1 MDRELYEA
9 KKLGLEKEKLHLE
22 EQSKLQN
29 DLQNVRNED
38 KKVKDQSERTIKQL
52 RADLLKTETM
62 VKNFRTTI
70 AEMEKNSV
78 ELTEKYE
85 TLKPEV

>member
-62 VKNFRTTI
+62 I
-70 AEMEKNSV
+70 AEMEKNNV
-78 ELTEKYE
+78 ELTAKCE
-85 TLKPEV
+85 TLKREV